1 MFFGRRISQKYDPKE
16 LGIDKRN
23 QDQTNGMNK
32 LIRVE
37 KLNQMLL
44 YTLFLKWYG

>member
-16 LGIDKRN
+16 LGIVKKN
-23 QDQTNGMNK
+23 QHQTNGMNK
-32 LIRVE
+32 LIRVA

-44 YTLFLKWYG
+44 ILYF